1 MVFNA
6 TFNNSSVI
14 SWQSVLSVGETGG
27 SGENHL
33 PVASHW
39 QTLSIMVY
47 TSPCSRFELT
57 TSVVICTD
65 CLGSSKSNYHTI
77 TARTAPFYSCILNN
91 HDNNLTLIFL
101 VWSSEN
107 LCNLVLINYLFAIFH
122 SWIKCIRNN
131 DTAIILA
138 WFGLWYL
145 TPLSVIFELYRRGQ
159 FYWSF
164 RKKPPTCR
172 KSLTFWILQVWQ
184 VTRVSM
190 HFTILNCQQTRKR
203 IRTDLKFTLIRRGN
217 ELHSKKYCVMF
228 CNEDRT
234 GRW

>member
-6 TFNNSSVI
+6 TVNNSSDI

-101 VWSSEN
+101 VMIKWKFVQFSSYKLSICHFSFMN
-107 LCNLVLINYLFAIFH
+107 KVYQKQWYSHHSGLV
-122 SWIKCIRNN
+122 
-131 DTAIILA
+131 
-138 WFGLWYL
+138 WFMVFNATFSNIWVISSR
-145 TPLSVIFELYRRGQ
+145 SVLLEFP
-159 FYWSF
+159 
-164 RKKPPTCR
+164 KKT
-172 KSLTFWILQVWQ
+172 
-184 VTRVSM
+184 
-190 HFTILNCQQTRKR
+190 
-203 IRTDLKFTLIRRGN
+203 TDLS
-217 ELHSKKYCVMF
+217 HV
-228 CNEDRT
+228 
-234 GRW
+234 